1 MFLVLHPFPYV
12 YKIWGWSGKWFRFPF
27 FWYLELEVHST
38 IGILSVAHKALILHP
53 RHKPVNLRL
62 ELYHQVGSS
71 WVLQVCHCWYT
82 EFMPLI
88 YSNPH
93 WHYFIRESVVV
104 GHIDTV
110 LYCAVKSLMR
120 SSCLYSR
127 LLAKVEIPPLHIT
140 KIGVPTLLN
149 IIKCRNWAKAPNRTK
164 SF

>member
-1 MFLVLHPFPYV
+1 MGSDLDSFFLFG
-12 YKIWGWSGKWFRFPF
+12 IWSWKCIQLLGYYLLLIKL
-27 FWYLELEVHST
+27 WY
-38 IGILSVAHKALILHP
+38 LHP
-53 RHKPVNLRL
+53 RRKPVNLRL

-82 EFMPLI
+82 EFMPLF

-140 KIGVPTLLN
+140 KIGVPTPLEYYKMSKLGQSS
-149 IIKCRNWAKAPNRTK
+149 KPNQEFLETFK
-164 SF
+164 